1 MEATMIELNNKTAL
15 VTGGSQGLGRGIVE
29 ALTAEGASVWTI
41 ARDIGRLDLLK
52 REVKGVQTRAGDV
65 TDPQVVSQ
73 ALKEIRP
80 DILVLNAG
88 ARPANI
94 PVHEQS
100 WEQFGRVWETDVKST
115 FFFGK
120 EALLMPMSPGSVVV
134 IMSSGAAIA
143 GSPLSGGYAGAKRT
157 QWFLAQY
164 LQEESSRLKLG
175 IRFVALL
182 PRQII
187 GATELGHIAASAYAA
202 RQGITLQAYL
212 ERFGVPL
219 TPQTVGQGVVALL
232 KDNAYQDAIAFGL
245 TGQGL
250 ESMK

>member
-1 MEATMIELNNKTAL
+1 MIELKNKTAL

-29 ALTAEGASVWTI
+29 VLTAEGAKVWTI
-41 ARDIGRLDLLK
+41 ARDAGRLDALK
-52 REVKGVQTRAGDV
+52 REVKGVQTMAADV
-65 TDPQVVSQ
+65 ADPQVASRT
-73 ALKEIRP
+73 LREIRP

-88 ARPANI
+88 ARPPTL

-100 WEQFGRVWETDVKST
+100 WEQFSKVWETDVKST

-120 EALLMPMSPGSVVV
+120 EALLMPMQPGSVVM
-134 IMSSGAAIA
+134 IMSSGAAIM
-143 GSPLSGGYAGAKRT
+143 GSALSGGYAGAKRT

-164 LQEESSRLKLG
+164 LQEESNRLKLG
-175 IRFVALL
+175 IRFVALV
-182 PRQII
+182 PKQII

-202 RQGITLQAYL
+202 RQGITEQAYL

-219 TPQTVGQGVVALL
+219 TPEKVGHGVVALL
-232 KDNAYQDAIAFGL
+232 TDNAYQDGVAFAM

-250 ESMK
+250 EPLK

>member
-1 MEATMIELNNKTAL
+1 MEATMIDLKNKTAL

-29 ALTAEGASVWTI
+29 ALSAEGAKVWTI
-41 ARDIGRLDLLK
+41 ARNAERLDLLK
-52 REVKGVQTRAGDV
+52 REVKGVQTLAADV
-65 TDPQVVSQ
+65 ADPQVAPQ
-73 ALKEIRP
+73 TLREIRP

-88 ARPANI
+88 ARPANV

-100 WEQFGRVWETDVKST
+100 WEQFSRAWETDVKST

-134 IMSSGAAIA
+134 IMSSGAAIM
-143 GSPLSGGYAGAKRT
+143 GSSLSGGYAGAKRT

-164 LQEESSRLKLG
+164 LQEESNRLNLG
-175 IRFVALL
+175 IRFIALV

-187 GATELGHIAASAYAA
+187 GATELGHLAASAYAA
-202 RQGITLQAYL
+202 RQGITEQAYL

-219 TPQTVGQGVVALL
+219 TPEKIGHGVVALL
-232 KDNAYQDAIAFGL
+232 TDSAYQDGIAFSL

-250 ESMK
+250 EALK

>member
-1 MEATMIELNNKTAL
+1 MTDLHNKTAL
-15 VTGGSQGLGRGIVE
+15 VTGGSRGLGRGIVE
-29 ALTAEGASVWTI
+29 ALSAEGASVWAI
-41 ARDIGRLDLLK
+41 ARDTGRLDLLQ
-52 REVKGVQTRAGDV
+52 REVKGVQTRAGDIS
-65 TDPQVVSQ
+65 DPQVVSK
-73 ALKEIRP
+73 ALREVRP
-80 DILVLNAG
+80 DVLVLNAG
-88 ARPANI
+88 ARPANV

-100 WEQFGRVWETDVKST
+100 WEQFARVWETDVKST

-143 GSPLSGGYAGAKRT
+143 GSSLSGGYAGAKRT

-164 LQEESSRLKLG
+164 LQGESNRLKLG
-175 IRFVALL
+175 IRFIALV

-202 RQGITLQAYL
+202 REGITEQAYL

-219 TPQTVGQGVVALL
+219 TPRTVGQAVVALL
-232 KDNAYQDAIAFGL
+232 TDHAYQDGTAFGL

-250 ESMK
+250 ELLN

>member
-1 MEATMIELNNKTAL
+1 MIDLKNKTAL

-29 ALTAEGASVWTI
+29 VLAAEGASVWTI
-41 ARDIGRLDLLK
+41 ARDTGRLDVLK
-52 REVKGVQTRAGDV
+52 RELPGVQTRAGDI

-73 ALKEIRP
+73 ALREIRP

-94 PVHEQS
+94 PVHEQT
-100 WEQFGRVWETDVKST
+100 WEQFARAWETDVKST

-120 EALLMPMSPGSVVV
+120 EALTMPLSPGSVVV

-143 GSPLSGGYAGAKRT
+143 GSSLSGGYAGAKRT

-164 LQEESSRLKLG
+164 LQIESNRLKLG
-175 IRFVALL
+175 LRFIALV

-202 RQGITLQAYL
+202 REGISEQAYL

-219 TPQTVGQGVVALL
+219 TPQTVGRAVVALL
-232 KDNAYQDAIAFGL
+232 TDAAYQDGVAFGL

-250 ESMK
+250 GPLN

>member
-1 MEATMIELNNKTAL
+1 MIDLKNKTAL

-29 ALTAEGASVWTI
+29 VLAAEGASVWTI
-41 ARDIGRLDLLK
+41 ARDMGRLDRLK
-52 REVKGVQTRAGDV
+52 REVNGVQTRAADV
-65 TDPQVVSQ
+65 TDPQVVSR
-73 ALKEIRP
+73 ALREIRP

-120 EALLMPMSPGSVVV
+120 EALTMPLSPGSVVV

-143 GSPLSGGYAGAKRT
+143 GSSLSGGYAGAKRT

-164 LQEESSRLKLG
+164 LQIESNRLKLG
-175 IRFVALL
+175 LRFIALV

-202 RQGITLQAYL
+202 REGITEQAYL

-219 TPQTVGQGVVALL
+219 TPQTVGQSVVALL
-232 KDNAYQDAIAFGL
+232 TDKAYQDGVAFGL

-250 ESMK
+250 ESLN

>member
-1 MEATMIELNNKTAL
+1 MIDLNNKTAL

-29 ALTAEGASVWTI
+29 ALAAEGACVWTI
-41 ARDIGRLDLLK
+41 ARDAGRLDQLK
-52 REVKGVQTRAGDV
+52 REVKGVQTRAADI

-94 PVHEQS
+94 PVQQQS

-115 FFFGK
+115 FLFGK
-120 EALLMPMSPGSVVV
+120 DALLMPMQPGSVVV

-164 LQEESSRLKLG
+164 LQEESNRLKLG

-187 GATELGHIAASAYAA
+187 GATELGHLAASAYAA
-202 RQGITLQAYL
+202 RQGITEQAFL

-219 TPQTVGQGVVALL
+219 TPAKVGLNVVALL
-232 KDNAYQDAIAFGL
+232 TDNAYQDGIAFGM

-250 ESMK
+250 EALN